1 MSVYVFDMDG
11 TLTPARLPM
20 TEYFAL
26 RFYEWQKIT
35 KVISQPAQTIKRFA
49 NSCLVM

>member
-26 RFYEWQKIT
+26 RFYEWQK
-35 KVISQPAQTIKRFA
+35 KSQKLYR
-49 NSCLVM
+49 NRLRL